1 MTRILVDTGPLVALI
16 DSSEAHHEWV
26 REQLVALRPPLYTC
40 EAVIAEAV
48 YLLSSA
54 GVAATAPVELITR
67 GVLQID
73 FKLGAEHVAVHAL
86 LEKYAPHMDLA
97 DACLVRMTELR
108 RDSRVLTL
116 DGDFRIYRR
125 NGRQVVPAI
134 IPGVPSRAT
143 RRTRR
148 TRRR

>member
-1 MTRILVDTGPLVALI
+1 MDTGPLVALI
-16 DSSEAHHEWV
+16 DSSEAHHGWV
-26 REQLVALRPPLYTC
+26 REQLAALRSPLYTC

-54 GVAATAPVELITR
+54 GVAATAPIDLITR

-73 FKLGAEHVAVHAL
+73 FELGAEHAAVRAL
-86 LEKYAPHMDLA
+86 LDRYAPQMDLA
-97 DACLVRMTELR
+97 DACLVRMTELV

-134 IPGVPSRAT
+134 IPGVQSARAK

-148 TRRR
+148 VRRR